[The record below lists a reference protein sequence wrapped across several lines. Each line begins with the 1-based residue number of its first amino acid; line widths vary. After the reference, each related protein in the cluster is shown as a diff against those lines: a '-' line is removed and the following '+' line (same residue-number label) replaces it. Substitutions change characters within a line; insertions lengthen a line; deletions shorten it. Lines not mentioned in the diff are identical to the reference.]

1 MNELSIES
9 MLSNLG
15 FNGELTESFASDP
28 KAQRWLEK
36 QQAKKRYEDRL
47 EGLPGDDYIQ
57 RCIRMVD
64 WWMKETAPHKHVVS
78 KFLEFTRD
86 YTTDS
91 EGYNCN
97 QNAESDIQDLKSY
110 IQTELQ
116 HSPGGEAWRELTQ
129 AVAECAVGSLIEINE
144 EIAENVETQDLKAHF
159 TNVSEFWNS
168 FYDSAF
174 TEQAADNDPTQMQAS
189 HQAQVDKPNNPS
201 QNSAEETG
209 GGNDEAKVFDQCC
222 QEAVEAVIA
231 GLNDPAHPLNS
242 VGGFS
247 KIPEDFKFLGVIR
260 LGLEAGHLSK
270 EGLLLYSCLNSYCLQ
285 LLRKF
290 FIIQRNQNLESCSVE
305 PSDHIQKL
313 IDDSADHM
321 HASIQ
326 AEILKQATRCFHA
339 LQDFQKSSPAAFRVS
354 FENQLSDAL
363 DMAFATLRDAIEQAK
378 ELEASNA
385 IQVAETMAAIMLA
398 YAPMELTDYENRF
411 SKAPWGSYELS
422 NLCSQVLEN
431 VVASPHRLLT
441 EIFAEWQAFN
451 GVESTDSLDSKSS
464 VSDQVGTTDT
474 GFLATEED
482 MKEAFGE
489 FTRFLFEVLKEDAR
503 LQEELRSK
511 TAIEVL
517 GFIRSEGYMQNLTT
531 REDLVKFFM
540 SYDIDGLLQ
549 EAFSDFAASPTE
561 CQADD
566 PTATTSPEQT
576 SNQPLVGSDLA
587 NKVRSLSNESPES
600 QARQCGYLIRG
611 QPERGDVEAF
621 YAALYE
627 AYRAERK

>member
-1 MNELSIES
+1 MSELSIES

-15 FNGELTESFASDP
+15 FNEDLTESFANDS
-28 KAQRWLEK
+28 KAQLWLEK
-36 QQAKKRYEDRL
+36 QQAKKWYEDRI

-64 WWMKETAPHKHVVS
+64 WWMKETAPPEQVVR

-116 HSPGGEAWRELTQ
+116 HSPGGEGWRELTQ
-129 AVAECAVGSLIEINE
+129 AVAECAVGLLIEINE
-144 EIAENVETQDLKAHF
+144 EISESVETQDLRLHF
-159 TNVSEFWNS
+159 TSVSEFWNS

-174 TEQAADNDPTQMQAS
+174 INREADNDPTQMQES
-189 HQAQVDKPNNPS
+189 HHAQVDKPS
-201 QNSAEETG
+201 DLSEKSAEEIS
-209 GGNDEAKVFDQCC
+209 GGNDEINVFNQCC
-222 QEAVEAVIA
+222 QEAVDAIIA
-231 GLNDPAHPLNS
+231 GLNNPAHPLNS

-247 KIPEDFKFLGVIR
+247 KIPEDFKFLGMIG
-260 LGLEAGHLSK
+260 LGLESGHLSR
-270 EGLLLYSCLNSYCLQ
+270 EGLLLYSCLNGYCMQ

-290 FIIQRNQNLESCSVE
+290 FIIQRNQNLEARSIE

-313 IDDSADHM
+313 IDESSDQI

-326 AEILKQATRCFHA
+326 AEILKQATEYFHS

-354 FENQLSDAL
+354 FENQLPEAL
-363 DMAFATLRDAIEQAK
+363 DMAFATLRDAIERAK
-378 ELEASNA
+378 ELEASNG
-385 IQVAETMAAIMLA
+385 IREPETLAAIMLA
-398 YAPMELTDYENRF
+398 YSPMDLSEYENRF
-411 SKAPWGSYELS
+411 SQAPWGFYELS

-431 VVASPHRLLT
+431 VVERPRELLG
-441 EIFAEWQAFN
+441 EIFSEWQAFN
-451 GVESTDSLDSKSS
+451 GTESTESQDDVGSA
-464 VSDQVGTTDT
+464 DQEGTTAT

-482 MKEAFGE
+482 MKDAFGE
-489 FTRFLFEVLKEDAR
+489 FTRFLFDVLKNDSQ
-503 LQEELRSK
+503 LQERLRSK
-511 TAIEVL
+511 TTIEVL

-549 EAFSDFAASPTE
+549 EAFSAFATSPTK
-561 CQADD
+561 CQEDE
-566 PTATTSPEQT
+566 PATSTSPECS
-576 SNQPLVGSDLA
+576 SNQPLIGSALA

-611 QPERGDVEAF
+611 QPGQGDVEAY